1 MGSRAASGRALTLAA
16 MSNSSGAPSTSDAAV
31 RTPRRPRVLHF
42 VTGGFSGATQ
52 VALDLVRGHLAGDQ
66 FEPLLVLRRKPHTD
80 QSRVDALVAEGIPV
94 ELVAGWA
101 HIATVMQLV
110 KVCKRFQPDILV
122 AHGFSEH
129 LWGRYAGLLAHVPHL
144 VHVEHNSRERYT
156 WSRTR
161 QMLWLAERTD
171 AIVGCSEGV
180 RQALLARGSP
190 LPKTIAISNGIRT
203 APFAGAAEHPWRE
216 RIPGI
221 VMAAR
226 FARQKDHTTL
236 LKAIAL
242 LRERGHKPP
251 VQLAGGGKAS
261 AQKNARKLSEQLQLT
276 DQVEFLGHHKDV
288 PGLLMKHQ
296 ICMLSTHY
304 EGMPLSLIEGMAAG
318 CTAIGTR
325 APGVQE
331 VIDHERNG
339 LLVEHENVQSLA
351 DAIEHVLTHPE
362 DGERLAAAGQQ
373 DAHTLYTLERMI
385 SRYEALFQQIM
396 AGQNKD
402 FSHL

>member
-1 MGSRAASGRALTLAA
+1 MSKFTDARSPSELTDRV
-16 MSNSSGAPSTSDAAV
+16 SS
-31 RTPRRPRVLHF
+31 RRPRVLHF

-52 VALDLVRGHLAGDQ
+52 VALDLVRGHLAGGE

-80 QSRVDALVAEGIPV
+80 MSRVDALHKEGIPA

-101 HIATVMQLV
+101 QLATVRQLV
-110 KVCKRFQPDILV
+110 KVCERFQPDILV

-129 LWGRYAGLLAHVPHL
+129 LWGRYAGLLAKVPHL

-161 QMLWLAERTD
+161 QMLWLSQRTD
-171 AIVGCSEGV
+171 AIVGCSKGV
-180 RQALLARGSP
+180 AQVLLDKGTP
-190 LPKTIAISNGIRT
+190 PEKTLAISNGIRT
-203 APFAGAAEHPWRE
+203 EPFATAAEHPWRE

-242 LRERGHKPP
+242 LRERGLKPP
-251 VQLAGGGKAS
+251 VKLAGGGKAS
-261 AQKNARKLSEQLQLT
+261 AQKAARKLSAELGLD
-276 DQVEFLGHHKDV
+276 DQVEFLGHHKNV
-288 PGLLMKHQ
+288 PGLLMAHQ
-296 ICMLSTHY
+296 ICLLSTHY

-331 VIDHERNG
+331 VIDDQRNG
-339 LLVEHENVQSLA
+339 LLVEHESAQSLA
-351 DAIEHVLTHPE
+351 DALQRVLTQPE
-362 DGERLAAAGQQ
+362 VGERLAQQ
-373 DAHTLYTLERMI
+373 GRGDANTQYTLARMI
-385 SRYEALFQQIM
+385 SRYEALFAQIM
-396 AGQNKD
+396 AGQGKQG
-402 FSHL
+402 FSQI

>member
-1 MGSRAASGRALTLAA
+1 MSSPARSTPDLAPANAAA
-16 MSNSSGAPSTSDAAV
+16 
-31 RTPRRPRVLHF
+31 RPRVLHF

-52 VALDLVRGHLAGDQ
+52 VAVDLVRGHLAGGQ
-66 FEPLLVLRRKPHTD
+66 FDPLLVLRRKPHTD
-80 QSRVDALVAEGIPV
+80 LARVDALRAEGLAV

-101 HIATVMQLV
+101 HLATVLQLV
-110 KVCKRFQPDILV
+110 NICKRFRPDILV

-161 QMLWLAERTD
+161 QMLWLSERTD
-171 AIVGCSEGV
+171 AVVGCSEGV
-180 RQALLARGSP
+180 KQVLLGKGTP
-190 LPKTIAISNGIRT
+190 PGKTLAISNGIRT
-203 APFAGAAEHPWRE
+203 APFAKVVEHPWRE

-242 LRERGHKPP
+242 LRERGLKPP
-251 VQLAGGGKAS
+251 VKLAGGGKAS
-261 AQKNARKLSEQLQLT
+261 AQASARKLSTQLGLD

-288 PGLLMKHQ
+288 PGLLMAHQ
-296 ICMLSTHY
+296 ICLLSTHY

-318 CTAIGTR
+318 CVAIGTR

-331 VIDHERNG
+331 VIAHEHNG
-339 LLVEHENVQSLA
+339 LLVQHESAASLA
-351 DAIEHVLTHPE
+351 DALQRVLTQPE
-362 DGERLAAAGQQ
+362 LGERLAAQGRE
-373 DAHTLYTLERMI
+373 DADTLYTLERMI
-385 SRYEALFQQIM
+385 SRYEVLFTQIL
-396 AGQNKD
+396 AGRSAMD
-402 FSHL
+402 FSQI

>member
-1 MGSRAASGRALTLAA
+1 MSKFTDVRLPSEPADRASGRL
-16 MSNSSGAPSTSDAAV
+16 
-31 RTPRRPRVLHF
+31 RVLHF

-52 VALDLVRGHLAGDQ
+52 VAVDLVRGHLAGDQ

-80 QSRVDALVAEGIPV
+80 MSRVDALVSEGLNV

-101 HIATVMQLV
+101 HLATVRQLV
-110 KVCKRFQPDILV
+110 KVCERFKPDILV

-129 LWGRYAGLLAHVPHL
+129 LWGRYAGLLAKVPHL

-161 QMLWLAERTD
+161 QMLWLSDRTD

-180 RQALLARGSP
+180 KQVLLGKGTPVDRT
-190 LPKTIAISNGIRT
+190 LAISNGIRT
-203 APFAGAAEHPWRE
+203 APFAKAPEHPWRE
-216 RIPGI
+216 RIPGM

-242 LRERGHKPP
+242 LRERGLKPP
-251 VQLAGGGKAS
+251 VKLAGGGKAS
-261 AQKNARKLSEQLQLT
+261 AQKAARKLSAALGLD

-288 PGLLMKHQ
+288 PGLLMAHQ
-296 ICMLSTHY
+296 ICLLSTHY

-318 CTAIGTR
+318 CVAVGTR

-331 VIDHERNG
+331 VIDHDCNG
-339 LLVEHENVQSLA
+339 LLAEHENAQSLA
-351 DAIEHVLTHPE
+351 DALQRVLTQPGE
-362 DGERLAAAGQQ
+362 GERLAQQ
-373 DAHTLYTLERMI
+373 GRDDANRLYTLERMI
-385 SRYEALFQQIM
+385 SRYEALFTQIV
-396 AGQNKD
+396 ASQDKRG
-402 FSHL
+402 FSQI

>member
-1 MGSRAASGRALTLAA
+1 MT
-16 MSNSSGAPSTSDAAV
+16 
-31 RTPRRPRVLHF
+31 RPKVLHF

-66 FEPLLVLRRKPHTD
+66 FQPLLALRRKPHTD
-80 QSRVDALVAEGIPV
+80 MARVEALRKEGIPV

-101 HIATVMQLV
+101 HAATVLQL
-110 KVCKRFQPDILV
+110 KSLCERFKPDILV

-161 QMLWLAERTD
+161 QMLWLSQRTD

-180 RQALLARGSP
+180 RQVLLGKGTP
-190 LPKTIAISNGIRT
+190 VDKTIAISNGIRVE
-203 APFAGAAEHPWRE
+203 PFARAGDHPWGE

-242 LRERGHKPP
+242 LRERGLRPSLK
-251 VQLAGGGKAS
+251 LAGGGKAS
-261 AQKNARKLSEQLQLT
+261 AQKAARQLSTQLGLD

-288 PGLLMKHQ
+288 PGLLMAHQ
-296 ICMLSTHY
+296 ICVLSTHY

-331 VIDHERNG
+331 VIEHERNG
-339 LLVEHENVQSLA
+339 LLVDHESPQSLA
-351 DAIEHVLTHPE
+351 DALQRALTQPGE
-362 DGERLAAAGQQ
+362 GERLARQGRE
-373 DAHTLYTLERMI
+373 DANTQYTLERMI
-385 SRYEALFQQIM
+385 SRYEALFTQIM
-396 AGQNKD
+396 AGRHQD
-402 FSHL
+402 FSQI